1 MIKIETLGS
10 KEMEVFS
17 KSKESQLYH
26 YNEPELGF
34 FVAESKNVILRAL
47 AAGYQPVRLLIE
59 TKVMDTPDG
68 REVLK
73 AVGEAEIYCGD
84 EELLKQ
90 LTGYNLTCGLLCCF
104 KRKPLPEVSQL
115 IKDAS
120 RIVVLEKVV
129 NPTNL
134 GAIFRN
140 AAALNMD
147 AVLLTE
153 DCCDPLYKRSS
164 RVAMGNVFNIP
175 YTYIDQAQDVKQYG
189 FKTVGMALRHNT
201 IPIDD
206 PVLQE
211 VDKLAV
217 LLGSEGPGL
226 REETIEACDYV
237 VKIPMSHEVDS
248 LNVAAA
254 SAIAFWQLQKR

>member
-1 MIKIETLGS
+1 
-10 KEMEVFS
+10 MEVFS
-17 KSKESQLYH
+17 KCKESQLYH
-26 YNEPELGF
+26 YNEPEPGF
-34 FVAESKNVILRAL
+34 FVAESKNVILRAI
-47 AAGYQPVRLLIE
+47 AADYQPVRLLIE
-59 TKVMDTPDG
+59 TKVIDTPDG
-68 REVLK
+68 KEVLK
-73 AVGEAEIYCGD
+73 AVKDAEIYYGD
-84 EELLKQ
+84 EQLLQQ
-90 LTGYNLTCGLLCCF
+90 LTGYHLTCGLLCCF
-104 KRKPLPEVSQL
+104 RRKPLPQAAQL
-115 IKDAS
+115 VKEAS

-153 DCCDPLYKRSS
+153 ECCDPLYKRSS

-175 YTYIDQAQDVKQYG
+175 YTYISEAQQVKQYG

-206 PVLQE
+206 PVLQQVE
-211 VDKLAV
+211 KLAI

-226 REETIEACDYV
+226 KEETIEACDFV
-237 VKIPMSHEVDS
+237 VKIPMSHNVDS

-254 SAIAFWQLQKR
+254 SAIAFWQLQKRKM